1 MRTFS
6 FKGEITALV
15 KEKNTFQENYEQ
27 MKKHYEGE
35 VLLMLTI
42 LHAVATDYEI
52 MPKRFVGAMA
62 IQVRHYQQLAG
73 RREDELGVLRGE
85 VSL

>member
-1 MRTFS
+1 M
-6 FKGEITALV
+6 

-35 VLLMLTI
+35 VDQMMTMIFITTSQKKWKLI
-42 LHAVATDYEI
+42 CEI
-52 MPKRFVGAMA
+52 PM
-62 IQVRHYQQLAG
+62 QVRHYQQLAG

-85 VSL
+85 VSLYFCSLYECF

>member
-35 VLLMLTI
+35 VIQNDDNLTCMQLQLIMRLWLKDLL
-42 LHAVATDYEI
+42 VQWQC
-52 MPKRFVGAMA
+52 RFGITSSLPDVERMS
-62 IQVRHYQQLAG
+62 
-73 RREDELGVLRGE
+73 LGC
-85 VSL
+85 